1 MTRVRFLLL
10 VSLALSLGGCAKIE
24 RARQCRTLVATVNP
38 ALGSIQELVG
48 TNRLD
53 VAFYEEVAVRY
64 ETLSKQLS
72 LLTFASSELKNLV
85 DDYRSLLDGA
95 ARAVR
100 GVGQARTNPQTLPP
114 AKAEL
119 ERLVRREKILVLKID
134 AECHAP

>member
-1 MTRVRFLLL
+1 MTRLRFLLL
-10 VSLALSLGGCAKIE
+10 LSLSLWLGGCAKIE

-48 TNRLD
+48 AKRLD

-64 ETLSKQLS
+64 ETLSKELS
-72 LLTFASSELKNLV
+72 QLTFSSSELKSLV

-100 GVGQARTNPQTLPP
+100 GVGQARTNPQALPP

-119 ERLVRREKILVLKID
+119 ERLVRREKILVLKLD